1 MDGYRVM
8 KRLGEGGFGQ
18 VVLAQT
24 RSTKQVST
32 VFYTISMRSWIDAQ
46 LVAIKTIKRRT
57 PDYDRKIELLREE
70 AAILST
76 LDHVHIIRLLED
88 DKAGPV
94 NYFVMEYCP
103 GGDLRGAIEDAKQ
116 RK

>member
-1 MDGYRVM
+1 M
-8 KRLGEGGFGQ
+8 
-18 VVLAQT
+18 
-24 RSTKQVST
+24 
-32 VFYTISMRSWIDAQ
+32 
-46 LVAIKTIKRRT
+46 AIKTIKKRT

-88 DKAGPV
+88 DKAGAID
-94 NYFVMEYCP
+94 YFVMEYCP
-103 GGDLRGAIEDAKQ
+103 GGDLRGVIEDAKL